1 MKESADNLNIHAIE
15 LASQGHF
22 TEAIACFKRAIGIDK
37 SNLLLWY
44 NLGVTYRDSGD
55 LESAK
60 QVLLTAFEIDE
71 YDEDLL
77 ETLAL
82 VCFSLDEIDEAFD
95 YCARAIE
102 INEHNSRVWN
112 TIGVLYFSKSEF
124 SEASVAFERAVT
136 LCPYYYDALY
146 NLRDAYDELGNKAGK
161 EDCENRLKDLKSQG
175 PYA

>member
-1 MKESADNLNIHAIE
+1 MKENADTLNIHAIE

-60 QVLLTAFEIDE
+60 EVLLTAYDIDE

-82 VCFSLDEIDEAFD
+82 VLYSLDEIDDAFD
-95 YCARAIE
+95 FCSKAVE
-102 INEHNSRVWN
+102 INPQNPRIWN
-112 TIGVLYFSKSEF
+112 TVGVLYFSRSEF
-124 SEASVAFERAVT
+124 DQACAAFETAVT
-136 LCPYYYDALY
+136 LFPYYYDALY
-146 NLRDAYDELGNKAGK
+146 NLKDTYEELGNIAGK
-161 EDCENRLKDLKSQG
+161 DDCESRLKNLKSQG